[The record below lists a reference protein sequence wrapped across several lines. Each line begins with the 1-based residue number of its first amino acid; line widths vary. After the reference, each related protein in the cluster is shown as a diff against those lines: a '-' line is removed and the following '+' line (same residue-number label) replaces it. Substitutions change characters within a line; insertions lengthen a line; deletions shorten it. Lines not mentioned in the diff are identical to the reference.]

1 MAKAIKVHKQWLL
14 DQIAWNEKVTQW
26 LLVVMPRDPKG
37 DLIPSMDSP
46 DYLKY
51 MEGMK
56 LTEQAKQLLLNAQ
69 ANKERRVQDDTWLFE
84 DQERRA

>member
-14 DQIAWNEKVTQW
+14 DQISWNEKVTQW

-51 MEGMK
+51 MEGVK

-69 ANKERRVQDDTWLFE
+69 AAKERRVQDDTWLFE
-84 DQERRA
+84 DQDRRA